1 MNQMAVLGRWSHL
14 VRSGRK
20 RLHGG
25 LAEML
30 GSHRRRSSSATP
42 SHSFVIGCRK
52 VGAFIFFA
60 LTLITSGALFSGSAG
75 AQQRGPQSVA
85 PVAEQLIEAVVN
97 ISTSQA
103 IKGPQ
108 GLPLPSVPKGS
119 PYHEY
124 FDEFFDNRNGRSAQD
139 RMVSSLGSGFIVDGK
154 EGIIVTNNHVID
166 GAEEIQVN
174 LHDGSKLKAELL
186 GRDTKTDI
194 AVLKV
199 KPKAPLKAV
208 KFGSS
213 AAIRV
218 GDWVMAIGNPF
229 GLGGSVTLGIISAK
243 ARNINSGP
251 YDDYLQTDAS
261 INKGNSGGPL
271 FNMDGEVIGVNTA
284 IISPTGGSI
293 GIGFAVPADT
303 VVPVVQQITQFR
315 EVRRGW
321 LGVKI
326 QSVSEDIAA
335 SLKIPDNV
343 GAVIAALTPGGP
355 AEAAGLM
362 PGDVI
367 LRFDN
372 EQVAGMRSL
381 PKLVART
388 PIDKT
393 VPVEVLRNGE
403 RKVLQVTVGRL
414 ADESDAAAPSA
425 NADGAPA
432 TADTELLGMKL
443 AELTDELRKKFELDA
458 DIMGAV
464 VTAVDPKSSVPG
476 SIRPGDV
483 IVQAANEPVRSPKDV
498 VRRVQAIKKKGNR
511 STIMLE
517 LEDANGAHR
526 FVSVP
531 LE

>member
-1 MNQMAVLGRWSHL
+1 MQVTEAR
-14 VRSGRK
+14 
-20 RLHGG
+20 G
-25 LAEML
+25 LALGTLML
-30 GSHRRRSSSATP
+30 AALCVS
-42 SHSFVIGCRK
+42 IG
-52 VGAFIFFA
+52 
-60 LTLITSGALFSGSAG
+60 GALPTSA
-75 AQQRGPQSVA
+75 QTRGPQSVA
-85 PVAEQLIEAVVN
+85 PVAEGLIEAVVN

-124 FDEFFDNRNGRSAQD
+124 FDEFFDNKTGRSAPD

-154 EGIIVTNNHVID
+154 DGIIVTNNHVID

-186 GRDTKTDI
+186 GKDTKTDI
-194 AVLKV
+194 AILKV
-199 KPKAPLKAV
+199 TPRTPLKAV

-271 FNMDGEVIGVNTA
+271 FNMDGEVVGVNTA

-303 VVPVVQQITQFR
+303 VAPVVQQLRQYH

-326 QSVSEDIAA
+326 QSVSEEIATA
-335 SLKIPDNV
+335 LGISESSGALVAAITPD
-343 GAVIAALTPGGP
+343 GP
-355 AEAAGLM
+355 AAKGGVKA
-362 PGDVI
+362 GDVI
-367 LRFDN
+367 MRFDGEDVN
-372 EQVAGMRSL
+372 SMRSL
-381 PKLVART
+381 PRLVARA

-393 VPVEVLRNGE
+393 VPVEVLRKGE
-403 RKVLQVTVGRL
+403 RKTLQVTVGRL
-414 ADESDAAAPSA
+414 TDDEEKVVEGDDKPAAGGTEVLGLKLSA
-425 NADGAPA
+425 L
-432 TADTELLGMKL
+432 TE
-443 AELTDELRKKFELDA
+443 ALRSKYGLDA
-458 DIMGAV
+458 GVKGAIV
-464 VTAVDPKSSVPG
+464 DGVDPKSPAAA
-476 SIRPGDV
+476 SIKPGDV
-483 IVQAANEPVRSPKDV
+483 IVQAANEPVAGPQDV
-498 VRRVQAIKKKGNR
+498 ARRIDAIKKSSRK
-511 STIMLE
+511 SMMLE
-517 LEDANGAHR
+517 VEDAKGGHR

-531 LE
+531 VE

>member
-1 MNQMAVLGRWSHL
+1 MQVMKARGRRACGTPLGPRRLGPLVLA
-14 VRSGRK
+14 
-20 RLHGG
+20 
-25 LAEML
+25 LAW
-30 GSHRRRSSSATP
+30 
-42 SHSFVIGCRK
+42 
-52 VGAFIFFA
+52 
-60 LTLITSGALFSGSAG
+60 GALAG
-75 AQQRGPQSVA
+75 MAPAAAQTRGPQSVA
-85 PVAEQLIEAVVN
+85 PVAEDLIEAVVN

-124 FDEFFDNRNGRSAQD
+124 FDEFFDNRDGRSAPD

-174 LHDGSKLKAELL
+174 LHDGSKLKAEVL
-186 GRDTKTDI
+186 GKDTKTDI
-194 AVLKV
+194 ALLKV
-199 KPKAPLKAV
+199 TPKGSLKAV

-229 GLGGSVTLGIISAK
+229 GLGGSVTVGIISAK

-271 FNMDGEVIGVNTA
+271 FNMDGEVVGVNTA

-303 VVPVVQQITQFR
+303 VAPVVQQLSQYH

-326 QSVSEDIAA
+326 QSVSEEIASA
-335 SLKIPDNV
+335 LGIPENS
-343 GAVIAALTPGGP
+343 GALVAAITPDGP
-355 AEAAGLM
+355 AAKGGVQ

-372 EQVAGMRSL
+372 EDVTSMRSL
-381 PKLVART
+381 PRLVARA
-388 PIDKT
+388 PIDKM
-393 VPVEVLRNGE
+393 VPVDVLRKGE
-403 RKVLQVTVGRL
+403 RKTLQITVGRL
-414 ADESDAAAPSA
+414 SEDDEKALAGNDKPGAAETEVLGLKLSA
-425 NADGAPA
+425 
-432 TADTELLGMKL
+432 
-443 AELTDELRKKFELDA
+443 LTDALRSKYGFDA
-458 DIMGAV
+458 SVKGALV
-464 VTAVDPKSSVPG
+464 NAVDPQSPAAA
-476 SIRPGDV
+476 SIKPGDV
-483 IVQAANEPVRSPKDV
+483 IVQAANEPVAGPQDV
-498 VRRVQAIKKKGNR
+498 TRRIDAVKKSSRK
-511 STIMLE
+511 SMMLE
-517 LEDANGAHR
+517 VEDAKGGHR

-531 LE
+531 VE

>member
-1 MNQMAVLGRWSHL
+1 MNLMTARGRRVTGIL
-14 VRSGRK
+14 VRSPRAAWTT
-20 RLHGG
+20 LPA
-25 LAEML
+25 LAV
-30 GSHRRRSSSATP
+30 A
-42 SHSFVIGCRK
+42 
-52 VGAFIFFA
+52 A
-60 LTLITSGALFSGSAG
+60 LAAGALLG
-75 AQQRGPQSVA
+75 ASPATAQKRGPQSVA
-85 PVAEQLIEAVVN
+85 PVAEELIEAVVN

-174 LHDGSKLKAELL
+174 LHDGSKLKAEVL
-186 GRDTKTDI
+186 GKDTKTDI

-199 KPKAPLKAV
+199 TPKVPLKAV

-229 GLGGSVTLGIISAK
+229 GLGGSVTVGIISAK

-271 FNMDGEVIGVNTA
+271 FNMDGEVVGVNTA

-303 VVPVVQQITQFR
+303 VAPVVQQLTQFR

-326 QSVSEDIAA
+326 QSVSEEIAA
-335 SLKIPDNV
+335 SLGIPENA
-343 GAVIAALTPGGP
+343 GALVAAITPGGP
-355 AEAAGLM
+355 AEKGGVQAG
-362 PGDVI
+362 DII

-372 EQVAGMRSL
+372 EDVSSMRSL
-381 PKLVART
+381 PRLVARA
-388 PIDKT
+388 PIDKM
-393 VPVEVLRNGE
+393 VPVEVLRNGQ
-403 RKVLQVTVGRL
+403 RQTLQVTVGQL
-414 ADESDAAAPSA
+414 SEDEDRPA
-425 NADGAPA
+425 ADGANSKPDDSSE
-432 TADTELLGMKL
+432 TQLLGLGLTPLTEAGRQKFDLDKGMK
-443 AELTDELRKKFELDA
+443 
-458 DIMGAV
+458 GALV
-464 VTAVDPKSSVPG
+464 NSVDPKSPVASN
-476 SIRPGDV
+476 IRPGDV
-483 IVQAANEPVRSPKDV
+483 IVQAANEPVASPKDL
-498 VRRVQAIKKKGNR
+498 VRRVEAAKKANR
-511 STIMLE
+511 KTLMLE

-531 LE
+531 VE

>member
-1 MNQMAVLGRWSHL
+1 MLEMTARSLRRWGARRDAGQSRRVLAML
-14 VRSGRK
+14 VCG
-20 RLHGG
+20 
-25 LAEML
+25 ML
-30 GSHRRRSSSATP
+30 TMLPA
-42 SHSFVIGCRK
+42 
-52 VGAFIFFA
+52 A
-60 LTLITSGALFSGSAG
+60 
-75 AQQRGPQSVA
+75 AQKRGPESVA
-85 PVAEQLIEAVVN
+85 PIAEGLIEAVVN

-124 FDEFFDNRNGRSAQD
+124 FDDFFDNRSGRSAQD

-186 GRDTKTDI
+186 GKDTKTDI
-194 AVLKV
+194 AILKV
-199 KPKAPLKAV
+199 TPKAPLKEV
-208 KFGSS
+208 KFASS

-271 FNMDGEVIGVNTA
+271 FNMDGEVVGVNTA

-303 VVPVVQQITQFR
+303 VAPVVQQLVQYR

-326 QSVSEDIAA
+326 QSVSEEIADALGIPENSGALIAA
-335 SLKIPDNV
+335 VTPD
-343 GAVIAALTPGGP
+343 GP
-355 AEAAGLM
+355 AAKGGVLA
-362 PGDVI
+362 GDVI
-367 LRFDN
+367 TKFDN
-372 EQVAGMRSL
+372 EDVGGMRTL
-381 PKLVART
+381 PRLVARA
-388 PIDKT
+388 PIDKQ
-393 VPVEVLRNGE
+393 VAVDVLRKGE
-403 RKVLQVTVGRL
+403 RKTLQVVVGRL
-414 ADESDAAAPSA
+414 SEDDEKPSADGDGKAAPASGADVLGLKLSA
-425 NADGAPA
+425 I
-432 TADTELLGMKL
+432 
-443 AELTDELRKKFELDA
+443 TDALRSKYGLDKTV
-458 DIMGAV
+458 IGAV
-464 VTAVDPKSSVPG
+464 VDAVDPKSPAAG
-476 SIRPGDV
+476 SIKTGDV
-483 IVQAANEPVRSPKDV
+483 IVQAADEPVTAPRDV
-498 VRRVQAIKKKGNR
+498 SRRVESIKKSDRK
-511 STIMLE
+511 SMMLE
-517 LEDANGAHR
+517 VEDSKGGHR

-531 LE
+531 VE